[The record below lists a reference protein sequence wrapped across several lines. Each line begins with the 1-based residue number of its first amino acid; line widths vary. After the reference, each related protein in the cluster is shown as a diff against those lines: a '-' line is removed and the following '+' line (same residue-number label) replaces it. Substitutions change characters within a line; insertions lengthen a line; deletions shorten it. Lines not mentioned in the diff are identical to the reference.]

1 MKRFAALLVLGP
13 LLLLSA
19 GGLALLSWLS
29 TAPSLGPIAG
39 RLQPCPTTANCVCSE
54 DPAEP
59 SHLDPILCTGSATPM
74 TELARL
80 KQLVFARPRM
90 RLLEEG
96 SGYLRFEATSALFR
110 FKDDLEFLADD
121 SAKVIHVRSGSRV
134 GQSDLGTNRRRVE
147 AIRQQF
153 MATAPTSRP

>member
-1 MKRFAALLVLGP
+1 
-13 LLLLSA
+13 
-19 GGLALLSWLS
+19 
-29 TAPSLGPIAG
+29 
-39 RLQPCPTTANCVCSE
+39 
-54 DPAEP
+54 
-59 SHLDPILCTGSATPM
+59 M
-74 TELARL
+74 TEMARL
-80 KQLVFARPRM
+80 KQLVLARPRM